1 MKPTGSSRFQRIG
14 APIPKREQDHLTAG
28 GVTDSVGVVDLYV
41 RAGFLVLALI
51 WGIG

>member
-14 APIPKREQDHLTAG
+14 ATIPKRQQDHLTDG
-28 GVTDSVGVVDLYV
+28 GITDRVGVVDLYV
-41 RAGFLVLALI
+41 RAGFLVLAPI